1 MYNKVYNQMYKMLKI
16 PVMFFLISGLML
28 IPFGSSAIAQDQ
40 SLFEEN
46 SAEQMFV
53 DFLFLRPL
61 GIVVTAVGTVMFIAS
76 LPFSASGGN
85 VKEAFSEMMAKP
97 AKFTFARPLG
107 DLSGY

>member
-1 MYNKVYNQMYKMLKI
+1 MYSQTYKMLKI
-16 PVMFFLISGLML
+16 PVIIFLISGLML
-28 IPFGSSAIAQDQ
+28 IPFGSSALAQDQ

-61 GIVVTAVGTVMFIAS
+61 GIAVTAVGAAMFIVS

-85 VKEAFSEMMAKP
+85 VKEAFWEMMAKP

>member
-1 MYNKVYNQMYKMLKI
+1 MYKMLKI
-16 PVMFFLISGLML
+16 PVIIFLISGLML
-28 IPFGSSAIAQDQ
+28 IPFGSSALAQDQ

-46 SAEQMFV
+46 SAEQMFI

-61 GIVVTAVGTVMFIAS
+61 GIAATALGTAMFIVS

-85 VKEAFSEMMAKP
+85 IKEAFLTMMAEP

-107 DLSGY
+107 DSSGY

>member
-1 MYNKVYNQMYKMLKI
+1 MYSQTYKMLKI
-16 PVMFFLISGLML
+16 PVIIFLISGLML
-28 IPFGSSAIAQDQ
+28 IPFGSSALAQDQ
-40 SLFEEN
+40 SFEEN

-107 DLSGY
+107 NLSGY

>member
-1 MYNKVYNQMYKMLKI
+1 MYNQVYNQMYKMLKI
-16 PVMFFLISGLML
+16 PVIIFLISGLML
-28 IPFGSSAIAQDQ
+28 IPFSSSALAQDQ
-40 SLFEEN
+40 SFEEN
-46 SAEQMFV
+46 SSEKMFV

-85 VKEAFSEMMAKP
+85 INEAFLKMMAEP

>member
-1 MYNKVYNQMYKMLKI
+1 MYNQVYKMLKI
-16 PVMFFLISGLML
+16 PVIIFLISGLML
-28 IPFGSSAIAQDQ
+28 IPFGSSALAQEK

-61 GIVVTAVGTVMFIAS
+61 GIAVIAVGTVMFIAS
-76 LPFSASGGN
+76 FPFSASGGN
-85 VKEAFSEMMAKP
+85 VKEAFSKMMIKP

>member
-1 MYNKVYNQMYKMLKI
+1 MYKMLKI
-16 PVMFFLISGLML
+16 PMIIFLISGLML
-28 IPFGSSAIAQDQ
+28 IPFGSSALAQDQ

-53 DFLFLRPL
+53 DFFFLRPL
-61 GIVVTAVGTVMFIAS
+61 GIAATAVGTAVFIIS

-85 VKEAFSEMMAKP
+85 VKEAFCKMIAEP
-97 AKFTFARPLG
+97 AQFTFARPLG